1 MLRTSIHIQ
10 FTEQIG
16 DALREAA
23 NQESELVDYAFSDA
37 QDFLKQIIVTM
48 MDIASTREIL
58 IRVVKKINECLPF
71 LLLNDYRLATV
82 TNSLQR

>member
-23 NQESELVDYAFSDA
+23 TSESELVDYAFADA
-37 QDFLKQIIVTM
+37 QQFLKQIIVTM
-48 MDIASTREIL
+48 MDLPSTRESL
-58 IRVVKKINECLPF
+58 IRVVKKLNQCLPF

-82 TNSLQR
+82 TNSL

>member
-1 MLRTSIHIQ
+1 
-10 FTEQIG
+10 
-16 DALREAA
+16 
-23 NQESELVDYAFSDA
+23 
-37 QDFLKQIIVTM
+37 
-48 MDIASTREIL
+48 MDIASTRESL